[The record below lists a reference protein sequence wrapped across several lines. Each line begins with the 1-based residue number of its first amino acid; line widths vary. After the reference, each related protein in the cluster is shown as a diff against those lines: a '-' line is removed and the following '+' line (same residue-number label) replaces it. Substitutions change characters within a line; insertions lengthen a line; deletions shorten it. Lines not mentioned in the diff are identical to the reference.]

1 MIRIAFVVLALA
13 GLPSLDSGLLLGL
26 LMGGSE
32 PDVAGQGSTTDA
44 GAHADP
50 NGSQTDA
57 GAHADPNG

>member
-1 MIRIAFVVLALA
+1 MIRIALVVLALS
-13 GLPSLDSGLLLGL
+13 SLAVIDSDLLLY
-26 LMGGSE
+26 LM
-32 PDVAGQGSTTDA
+32 AGDSQTNGSTTDA